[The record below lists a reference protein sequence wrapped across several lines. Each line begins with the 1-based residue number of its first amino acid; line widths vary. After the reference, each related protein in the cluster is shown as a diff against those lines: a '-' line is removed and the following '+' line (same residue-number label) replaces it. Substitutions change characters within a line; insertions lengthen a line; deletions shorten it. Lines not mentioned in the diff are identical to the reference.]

1 MNIALKAFLSIA
13 FLIAVFII
21 AFGIWGSSEH
31 GCEPTD
37 DDTIIEKEYVYKG
50 EYIPIQFRQGDLD
63 GFPGGIIRI
72 VGAEMVGESFITP
85 EDPAIVQLWNSLS
98 PHLEGKTDLEK
109 ANNLLY
115 FVQANILYQSDEDAF
130 GQSEYTQYPAET
142 LFSEHGD
149 CEDMAFLLYTLY
161 DKAGLDAVL
170 IRADGHVSV
179 GVNVDMVNG
188 DYVTRLFSDTRY
200 YIAEATG
207 HKDVG
212 QDQIDK
218 YLIRAFKPAPIFGT
232 FLIIA
237 GIIIILAMSSIIFN
251 TASEI
256 LGRRKEKKGVTS
268 VADCM

>member
-1 MNIALKAFLSIA
+1 MNTAVKAFFSIA
-13 FLIAVFII
+13 FLFAVFLIG
-21 AFGIWGSSEH
+21 FGIWGSLEH

-37 DDTIIEKEYVYKG
+37 DDTVIEKGYVYKG
-50 EYIPIQFRQGDLD
+50 EHLTVKFRQGDLD
-63 GFPGGIIRI
+63 GFPGGIIRNL
-72 VGAEMVGESFITP
+72 GAEMVAESFITP
-85 EDPAIVQLWNSLS
+85 EDPAIVQLWNGLS

-109 ANNLLY
+109 ANILLY
-115 FVQANILYQSDEDAF
+115 FIQANILYESDEDAF
-130 GQSEYTQYPAET
+130 GQSDYSQYPAET

-170 IRADGHVSV
+170 IRTDGHVSV
-179 GVNVDMVNG
+179 GVNVDMVRG
-188 DYVTRLFSDTRY
+188 DYVTTPFSDTRY

-207 HKDVG
+207 YKVVG

-218 YLIRAFKPAPIFGT
+218 DLIRAFKPAPIFGT

-237 GIIIILAMSSIIFN
+237 GIIIILAMSPIIFN
-251 TASEI
+251 TASGV
-256 LGRRKEKKGVTS
+256 LGRRKDRKEVNA